1 MANSFSE
8 QPLKPINAARRLGIY
23 LPAAPIEFQD
33 GPLTRARVEELE
45 ANPPEWLTTLRKVG
59 PHPRN
64 VVAGRLGVSISGLA
78 RGGVTEPLTTA
89 QIDEL
94 RADPPSWLVHE
105 RQVAAA
111 SRSEAGN
118 PDSAEAVG
126 GSVEA

>member
-1 MANSFSE
+1 MSARLVNMSPMATSFSE

-23 LPAAPIEFQD
+23 LPAAPVEFQD
-33 GPLTRARVEELE
+33 GPLTRAQVAELE
-45 ANPPEWLTTLRKVG
+45 SNPPEWLINLRKVG

-94 RADPPSWLVHE
+94 RADPPPWLLH
-105 RQVAAA
+105 
-111 SRSEAGN
+111 
-118 PDSAEAVG
+118 
-126 GSVEA
+126 